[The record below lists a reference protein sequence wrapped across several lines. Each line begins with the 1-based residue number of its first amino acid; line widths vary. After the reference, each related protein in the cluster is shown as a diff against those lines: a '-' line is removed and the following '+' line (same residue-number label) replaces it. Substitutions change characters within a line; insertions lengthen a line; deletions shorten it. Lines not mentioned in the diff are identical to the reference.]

1 MINIFKNKEKI
12 NVRLGD
18 NCVVDE
24 TKSVEENNSE
34 AYIFIGRS
42 GCGKGTQVELFK
54 KELEKSG
61 KKILHIETGAFFR
74 EFIKGDLYIQALS
87 KSVVETGGLM
97 PEAIVVGLWVNYLI
111 NNFTGKENLVFDG
124 APRKYQE
131 AVLLDGM
138 LNFMGIKKYKV
149 IHINTS
155 KKWAT
160 ERLLARGRKDDTKEG
175 VAKRMHWYDTEV
187 MKSIKF
193 FKNNKN
199 AQFIDVKGE
208 QTIDEVSKE
217 LISKV
222 FKN

>member
-1 MINIFKNKEKI
+1 
-12 NVRLGD
+12 
-18 NCVVDE
+18 
-24 TKSVEENNSE
+24 
-34 AYIFIGRS
+34 
-42 GCGKGTQVELFK
+42 
-54 KELEKSG
+54 
-61 KKILHIETGAFFR
+61 
-74 EFIKGDLYIQALS
+74 
-87 KSVVETGGLM
+87 M